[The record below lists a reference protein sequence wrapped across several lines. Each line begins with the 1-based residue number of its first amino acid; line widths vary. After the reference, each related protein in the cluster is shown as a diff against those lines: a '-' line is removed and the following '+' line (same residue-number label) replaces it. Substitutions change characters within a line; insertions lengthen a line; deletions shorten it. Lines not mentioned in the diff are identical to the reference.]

1 MGSFASFGL
10 LFNDL
15 VTELGSGT
23 SAITIISGFYFVS
36 YSFAGIFASTLFK
49 KFPMRNV
56 GVFGSLIFFI
66 GTFITAFANSIETLI
81 IFFGIFQGTF

>member
-15 VTELGSGT
+15 VTELGGGT

-36 YSFAGIFASTLFK
+36 YSLAGLFASTLFK
-49 KFPMRNV
+49 KFPMVR
-56 GVFGSLIFFI
+56 F
-66 GTFITAFANSIETLI
+66 
-81 IFFGIFQGTF
+81 